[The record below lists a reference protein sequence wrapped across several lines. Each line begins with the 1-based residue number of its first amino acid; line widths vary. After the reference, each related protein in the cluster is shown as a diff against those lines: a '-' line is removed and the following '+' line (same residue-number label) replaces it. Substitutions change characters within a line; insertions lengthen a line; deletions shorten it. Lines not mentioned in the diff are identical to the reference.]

1 MTITNEILKSAY
13 DTISSGYAGLDIGID
28 EKVMLIDTD
37 VLMWTSF

>member
-28 EKVMLIDTD
+28 
-37 VLMWTSF
+37 VLTWTSF